1 MLYTNIIRSVFQETG
16 SLDLKDASESAA
28 VTMFGREF
36 QVVGEEQRKARPK
49 KKSCETVR
57 TVEEL

>member
-1 MLYTNIIRSVFQETG
+1 VF

-36 QVVGEEQRKARPK
+36 QVVGAEQRKARPEK
-49 KKSCETVR
+49 EVCGTVR